1 MLLWQATFSR
11 KEKLMLEV
19 RNLKKYF
26 PVKGSKTK
34 VVHAVE
40 DLSLEIPKGKTF
52 GLVGESGC
60 GKSTVARTVIRIY
73 EPTAGTIL
81 LDNMDISHI
90 GEKGLKPMRRKM
102 QMIFQDPYASLN
114 ARMKVRDII
123 AEPLAAHA
131 LCKTDRETDEMVLSI
146 LSRVGLGR
154 QHMNRYPHEFSGGQ
168 RQRIGIARALILNPE
183 LLICD
188 EPISALDV
196 SIQSQVVNLLRT
208 IQEEKN
214 LSYLFIAHD
223 LAMVRYVSDL
233 IGVMYLGRLVEV
245 CESVEIY
252 KKPLHPYTIGLMDSV
267 PLPRPVKKEFV
278 KEASIEGDIPSPIS
292 PPSGCA
298 FHTRCKRAK
307 PECGETVP
315 VLKEVETG
323 HKVACCLF

>member
-1 MLLWQATFSR
+1 
-11 KEKLMLEV
+11 MLEV
-19 RNLKKYF
+19 ESLKKYF
-26 PVKGSKTK
+26 PVKGSRNK

-40 DLSLEIPKGKTF
+40 EVSFQIAKGKTF

-81 LDNMDISHI
+81 LDGKDISHI
-90 GEKGLKPMRRKM
+90 GEKTLKPVRRKI

-123 AEPLAAHA
+123 AEPLVAHRMCNA
-131 LCKTDRETDEMVLSI
+131 SREMDEMVLSI
-146 LSRVGLGR
+146 LARVGLGS

-168 RQRIGIARALILNPE
+168 RQRIGIARALILNPDV
-183 LLICD
+183 LICD

-196 SIQSQVVNLLRT
+196 SIQAQVVNLLKT

-223 LAMVRYVSDL
+223 LAMVRHVSD
-233 IGVMYLGRLVEV
+233 IVGVMYLGRIVEM

-267 PLPRPVKKEFV
+267 PLPKPAKKGFE

-292 PPSGCA
+292 PPPGCA
-298 FHTRCKRAK
+298 FHTRCKHVK
-307 PECGETVP
+307 PECSEAVP
-315 VLKEVETG
+315 ALKEVGPG
-323 HKVACCLF
+323 HKVACHLF